1 MKKYLQ
7 YRRGYICIWLLLCI
21 APILIQ
27 MLYGQ
32 ALESVLYGIGLATV
46 LVLFF
51 MVHDFLRFREKEEKR
66 KQIAQNMGSRELC
79 LFDTKNPVEK
89 EYLDLLSEL
98 TERYCKQAEQM
109 QNATKERQEYYTTWV
124 HQVKTPM
131 AAMNMLLQKE
141 DTPESRQLQLQLFR
155 MEEYVEM
162 ILHFTRLEESGTDF
176 VFDAYDLDEMIRK
189 TIRKYASVFVQKKI
203 AICYDTVS
211 THVLTDEK
219 WFCFVLEQVLSNA
232 LKYTNHGSVTIAMET
247 PGLLTIR
254 DTGIGIASEDVPRV
268 FEKGYTGYNG
278 RADHKSTGLG
288 LYLCKRTM
296 DRLHHGISLT
306 STVGEGT
313 TVTLDLRREERVIE

>member
-7 YRRGYICIWLLLCI
+7 YRRGYLCIWLLLCSV
-21 APILIQ
+21 PILVQ
-27 MLYGQ
+27 LLYGQ
-32 ALESVLYGIGLATV
+32 ALESILYGVGLATV
-46 LVLFF
+46 LVLLF
-51 MVHDFLRFREKEEKR
+51 MVHDFLHFREKEEKR
-66 KQIAQNMGSRELC
+66 KQVAQKMGSRELC
-79 LFDTKNPVEK
+79 LFETNDPVEK
-89 EYLDLLSEL
+89 EYLDLLGQL
-98 TERYCKQAEQM
+98 TERYCKPAEQL
-109 QNATKERQEYYTTWV
+109 QTATKERQEYYTTWV

-141 DTPESRQLQLQLFR
+141 DTPESRQLQQQLFR

-176 VFDAYDLDEMIRK
+176 VFDSYDLDELIRK

-203 AICYDTVS
+203 AICYDTIS
-211 THVLTDEK
+211 AHVLTDEK

-232 LKYTNHGSVTIAMET
+232 LKYTNQGSVTIA
-247 PGLLTIR
+247 
-254 DTGIGIASEDVPRV
+254 DTGIGIAPEDVPRV

-296 DRLHHGISLT
+296 NRLHHSISLT
-306 STVGEGT
+306 SVVGEGT
-313 TVTLDLRREERVIE
+313 TVTLDLRREERIIE